1 LTKEREVKMSEVSN
15 LKSQI
20 AQVDQKVQAL
30 RSALTKV
37 QGVDLNV
44 DDVMEG
50 YEKLHV
56 FGTKYDE
63 QRLQESKV
71 IVDGK
76 EDLDKT
82 YKQATI
88 DAINAEII
96 RLDAVRRSLDTQL
109 TDAIAR
115 EEYEKMDRKKSRR

>member
-1 LTKEREVKMSEVSN
+1 MSEVSN
-15 LKSQI
+15 LRSQI
-20 AQVDQKVQAL
+20 AQVDQKVQSL

-37 QGVDLNV
+37 QGVDLKI

-50 YEKLHV
+50 YEKLHL

-71 IVDGK
+71 IVEGK

-82 YKQATI
+82 YKQATM
-88 DAINAEII
+88 DAISAEIM
-96 RLDAVRRSLDTQL
+96 RLEAERRSLDTQL
-109 TDAIAR
+109 TNAIAR
-115 EEYEKMDRKKSRR
+115 EEYEKIDKKKSRR

>member
-1 LTKEREVKMSEVSN
+1 MSEVSN
-15 LKSQI
+15 LKSQM
-20 AQVDQKVQAL
+20 AQVDQKVKAL

-37 QGVDLNV
+37 QGVDLKV

-56 FGTKYDE
+56 SGTKYDE

-71 IVDGK
+71 IVEGR
-76 EDLDKT
+76 EDLEKT
-82 YKQATI
+82 YRQDTI
-88 DAINAEII
+88 DAINTEIM

-115 EEYEKMDRKKSRR
+115 EEYEKM

>member
-1 LTKEREVKMSEVSN
+1 MSEVSN
-15 LKSQI
+15 LRSQI
-20 AQVDQKVQAL
+20 AQVDQKVQSL

-71 IVDGK
+71 IVDGR

-88 DAINAEII
+88 DDINAEII

-115 EEYEKMDRKKSRR
+115 EEYEKMDRKISRR

>member
-1 LTKEREVKMSEVSN
+1 MSEVSN

-37 QGVDLNV
+37 QGVDLKV

-56 FGTKYDE
+56 FG
-63 QRLQESKV
+63 RLQESKV
-71 IVDGK
+71 IVDGR

-82 YKQATI
+82 YKQATM
-88 DAINAEII
+88 DAISAEIM
-96 RLDAVRRSLDTQL
+96 RLEAERRSLDTQL
-109 TDAIAR
+109 TNAIAR
-115 EEYEKMDRKKSRR
+115 EEYEKIDKKKSRR

>member
-1 LTKEREVKMSEVSN
+1 MSEVSN

-71 IVDGK
+71 IVDGR

-115 EEYEKMDRKKSRR
+115 KEYEKVDYLITVIKQKKLQ

>member
-1 LTKEREVKMSEVSN
+1 MSEVSN

-37 QGVDLNV
+37 QGVDLKV

-71 IVDGK
+71 IVDGR

-96 RLDAVRRSLDTQL
+96 RLDAVRSSLDTKL

-115 EEYEKMDRKKSRR
+115 EEYEVIYDRYSYFKKWIT

>member
-1 LTKEREVKMSEVSN
+1 MSEVSN

-37 QGVDLNV
+37 QGVDLKV

-71 IVDGK
+71 IVEGR

-96 RLDAVRRSLDTQL
+96 RLDAVRSSLDTKL

>member
-1 LTKEREVKMSEVSN
+1 MSEASN

-56 FGTKYDE
+56 FGTNMTNKDFRKVRLSLTE
-63 QRLQESKV
+63 ERILIKHINKLQLMLSMQRL
-71 IVDGK
+71 
-76 EDLDKT
+76 
-82 YKQATI
+82 
-88 DAINAEII
+88 
-96 RLDAVRRSLDTQL
+96 
-109 TDAIAR
+109 
-115 EEYEKMDRKKSRR
+115 

>member
-1 LTKEREVKMSEVSN
+1 MSEVSN

-63 QRLQESKV
+63 QRVQESKV
-71 IVDGK
+71 IVDGR

-115 EEYEKMDRKKSRR
+115 KEYEKMDRKKSRR

>member
-1 LTKEREVKMSEVSN
+1 MSEVSN

-50 YEKLHV
+50 YGKLHV

>member
-1 LTKEREVKMSEVSN
+1 MSEVSN
-15 LKSQI
+15 LRSQI
-20 AQVDQKVQAL
+20 AQVDQKVQSL

-37 QGVDLNV
+37 QGVDLKI

-56 FGTKYDE
+56 SGTKYDE

-71 IVDGK
+71 IGEGK

-82 YKQATI
+82 
-88 DAINAEII
+88 
-96 RLDAVRRSLDTQL
+96 
-109 TDAIAR
+109 
-115 EEYEKMDRKKSRR
+115 